1 MPQNQIAELLVDS
14 KCILAEGIQWN
25 EIENRLYWCD
35 IHDAKLWSSDE
46 DGGNITILDLPDR
59 IGSFAFDKDGNLL
72 IAFVDG
78 LYKMKAG
85 TTDRELIE
93 KIDENNPVT
102 RLNDGRC
109 DRQGRFVVGGMD
121 EENFQPLSQVFQ
133 YDGHIVKTLITNV
146 SCSNAICFSPD
157 GKSMYFADSPTR
169 VIRKYQYE
177 PETGKIGNKFE
188 VFAELAE
195 HEGVPDGSCV
205 DVEGGV
211 WNTRFGGSSV
221 QRYLPDGTI
230 DVLVSLPVSQLTCCC
245 IGGKNMNRLFI
256 SSAKEN
262 LTEDQLRSQPLAG
275 GIFVANSN
283 VSGINENRFGMSLY

>member
-1 MPQNQIAELLVDS
+1 MSQNQIAELLVDS

-35 IHDAKLWSSDE
+35 IHGAKLWSSDE

-133 YDGHIVKTLITNV
+133 YDGHTVKIFSNKCVLFKFNLLFTGWKNLCISLIHRRGLFEN
-146 SCSNAICFSPD
+146 I
-157 GKSMYFADSPTR
+157 SMNQKLGR
-169 VIRKYQYE
+169 
-177 PETGKIGNKFE
+177 
-188 VFAELAE
+188 
-195 HEGVPDGSCV
+195 
-205 DVEGGV
+205 
-211 WNTRFGGSSV
+211 
-221 QRYLPDGTI
+221 
-230 DVLVSLPVSQLTCCC
+230 
-245 IGGKNMNRLFI
+245 
-256 SSAKEN
+256 
-262 LTEDQLRSQPLAG
+262 
-275 GIFVANSN
+275 
-283 VSGINENRFGMSLY
+283 

>member
-1 MPQNQIAELLVDS
+1 MPQNQNAELLVDS

-35 IHDAKLWSSDE
+35 IHGAKLWSSDE
-46 DGGNITILDLPDR
+46 DGGNVTILDLPDR
-59 IGSFAFDKDGNLL
+59 IGSFTFDKDGNLL

-85 TTDRELIE
+85 TTDRELVE

-109 DRQGRFVVGGMD
+109 DRQGRFIVGGMD

-133 YDGHIVKTLITNV
+133 YDGHTVKTLITNV
-146 SCSNAICFSPD
+146 SCSNSICFSPD

-169 VIRKYQYE
+169 VIRKYHYE
-177 PETGKIGNKFE
+177 PETGKIGNEFE

-205 DVEGGV
+205 DVEGGI
-211 WNTRFGGSSV
+211 WNARFGSSSV
-221 QRYLPDGTI
+221 QRYLSDGTI

-256 SSAKEN
+256 SSAQEN
-262 LTEDQLRSQPLAG
+262 LTENQLQAQPLAG